1 MPITNASRFA
11 VHTELQSTFSGE
23 VAETIMEML
32 PPFDWSH
39 IVTKQDL
46 VPVRTDIDIVKVD
59 VSELKTDVNQLKIDV
74 SELKTDVNQLKIDVS
89 ELKTDVTQL
98 KIDVSELKTDVTQ
111 LKIDVS
117 ELRVEFGGLK
127 KDFAQLTSD
136 IDHRFTV
143 FELRL
148 ESKIHKML
156 GDQIKWMVGT
166 AIALNTLMLTGAI
179 ALSTIF

>member
-1 MPITNASRFA
+1 
-11 VHTELQSTFSGE
+11 
-23 VAETIMEML
+23 ML

-39 IVTKQDL
+39 IVTKEDL
-46 VPVRTDIDIVKVD
+46 VPVRADIDILKVD
-59 VSELKTDVNQLKIDV
+59 VRELKTDVNQLKVDV
-74 SELKTDVNQLKIDVS
+74 RELKTDVNQLKV
-89 ELKTDVTQL
+89 
-98 KIDVSELKTDVTQ
+98 
-111 LKIDVS
+111 DVS

-179 ALSTIF
+179 ALSTFF

>member
-11 VHTELQSTFSGE
+11 VHAELESTFSGE

-32 PPFDWSH
+32 PPFDWSQ
-39 IVTKQDL
+39 IATKQDL
-46 VPVRTDIDIVKVD
+46 VLLRTDID
-59 VSELKTDVNQLKIDV
+59 Q
-74 SELKTDVNQLKIDVS
+74 
-89 ELKTDVTQL
+89 
-98 KIDVSELKTDVTQ
+98 
-111 LKIDVS
+111 
-117 ELRVEFGGLK
+117 
-127 KDFAQLTSD
+127 
-136 IDHRFTV
+136 RFTA

-179 ALSTIF
+179 ALSRIF